1 MHGIY
6 FVVFMFR
13 LWYSIVLFILVLF
26 VSICK
31 GDNKQRH
38 SIPLPPYIPPSGR
51 PAYKLEAAAARA
63 DYNSAFSKFIESSIQ
78 KSTDVVHSIRSK
90 SPNQTGSEAHLQN
103 TWAAFNAQYKN
114 GVKREPSDAPTYN
127 TNPNGSLIPKKEP
140 ITYFEP
146 KTYGGVA
153 PASRPASSF
162 KETHV
167 KSEHMATT
175 AAAAA
180 AQTTPYNSQQSP
192 VNYTNT
198 YSFQRT
204 QSHNPSK
211 LSPTLPHHHQN
222 QQPAPQQHYNN
233 YNDTKQSKDVNH
245 IYSSSAQQQQQQYSA
260 NGGYRQNNQRPSA
273 QQSSQAQLST
283 DDKMMIGPPTSSQ
296 QVSAAAFSQ
305 QYLYNQIMNFA
316 TNKIIFN
323 TTAEGNGTASDSKVG
338 ISTSNRLLGV
348 REDK

>member
-1 MHGIY
+1 MVLDY
-6 FVVFMFR
+6 FVYFG
-13 LWYSIVLFILVLF
+13 F

-38 SIPLPPYIPPSGR
+38 SIPPPPYIPPAGR

-78 KSTDVVHSIRSK
+78 KGTDVVRSIRSK
-90 SPNQTGSEAHLQN
+90 SPNQMGNEAQLKKAW
-103 TWAAFNAQYKN
+103 TAFNAQYKN
-114 GVKREPSDAPTYN
+114 DVKRESIA
-127 TNPNGSLIPKKEP
+127 PKKES

-153 PASRPASSF
+153 PASRTASSF
-162 KETHV
+162 KATHV
-167 KSEHMATT
+167 KSEQMATT

-180 AQTTPYNSQQSP
+180 AQTTPYPQQSP
-192 VNYTNT
+192 VNYTNS

-204 QSHNPSK
+204 QSQNPSK

-222 QQPAPQQHYNN
+222 QQPAPQQYHN

-245 IYSSSAQQQQQQYSA
+245 IYSSSSSQQQQYSA
-260 NGGYRQNNQRPSA
+260 NGVYRQNKQRPSA
-273 QQSSQAQLST
+273 QQSSSAQFST

-296 QVSAAAFSQ
+296 QVSASAFSQ
-305 QYLYNQIMNFA
+305 QYLYNQILNFA
-316 TNKIIFN
+316 TNNIIYNN
-323 TTAEGNGTASDSKVG
+323 TADGNGTANDSKVG
-338 ISTSNRLLGV
+338 ISTCNRLLGV

>member
-1 MHGIY
+1 MTDICLHVIC
-6 FVVFMFR
+6 FAVFLFC
-13 LWYSIVLFILVLF
+13 LWYLIVLFILVLF

-38 SIPLPPYIPPSGR
+38 SIPPPPYIPPPGR

-78 KSTDVVHSIRSK
+78 KGTDVVRSIRSQ
-90 SPNQTGSEAHLQN
+90 SPNQIGNEAHLKKAR
-103 TWAAFNAQYKN
+103 TAYDAQYKN
-114 GVKREPSDAPTYN
+114 GVKREPIVP
-127 TNPNGSLIPKKEP
+127 LIPKREP
-140 ITYFEP
+140 IIYFEH

-153 PASRPASSF
+153 PTSRPASSF

-167 KSEHMATT
+167 KSEQMATT

-180 AQTTPYNSQQSP
+180 AQTTPYPQQSP

-204 QSHNPSK
+204 QSYNPSK

-222 QQPAPQQHYNN
+222 QQPAPQQHYN

-245 IYSSSAQQQQQQYSA
+245 IYSSSSSQQQQQHSP
-260 NGGYRQNNQRPSA
+260 NGVHRQNTQRPAA
-273 QQSSQAQLST
+273 QQPSQAQLST

-296 QVSAAAFSQ
+296 QVSASAFSQ
-305 QYLYNQIMNFA
+305 QYLYNQILNFA

-323 TTAEGNGTASDSKVG
+323 AESTGTVSDSKVG
-338 ISTSNRLLGV
+338 ISTCNRLLGV

>member
-1 MHGIY
+1 M
-6 FVVFMFR
+6 
-13 LWYSIVLFILVLF
+13 FILVLF

-38 SIPLPPYIPPSGR
+38 SIPPPPYIPPPGR

-78 KSTDVVHSIRSK
+78 KSTDVVRSIRST
-90 SPNQTGSEAHLQN
+90 SPNQTGNEAHLKKAW
-103 TWAAFNAQYKN
+103 TAFNAQYKN
-114 GVKREPSDAPTYN
+114 GVKRVPSATYN
-127 TNPNGSLIPKKEP
+127 STPNVSLIPKKEP

-153 PASRPASSF
+153 PASRPASF
-162 KETHV
+162 KATHV
-167 KSEHMATT
+167 KSEQMATT

-180 AQTTPYNSQQSP
+180 AQTTPNPQQSP

-222 QQPAPQQHYNN
+222 QQPAPQQHYN

-245 IYSSSAQQQQQQYSA
+245 IYSSSSSQQQQQYSA
-260 NGGYRQNNQRPSA
+260 NGVYRQNIQRPSA
-273 QQSSQAQLST
+273 EQPSQAQLST

-296 QVSAAAFSQ
+296 QVSASAFSHE
-305 QYLYNQIMNFA
+305 YLYNQILNYA

-323 TTAEGNGTASDSKVG
+323 ATAETNGTASDSKVG
-338 ISTSNRLLGV
+338 INTCNRLLGV